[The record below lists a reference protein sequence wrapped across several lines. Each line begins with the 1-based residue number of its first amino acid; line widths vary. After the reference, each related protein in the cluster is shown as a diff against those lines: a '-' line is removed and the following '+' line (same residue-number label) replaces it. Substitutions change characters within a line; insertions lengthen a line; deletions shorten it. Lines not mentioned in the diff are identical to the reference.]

1 MVPKSV
7 LIVTANGERLSCG
20 GFSLD
25 ETIHIGSFEFIA
37 NYFGGLSLSPRGSD
51 SGAAFMDSTQK
62 GTPSPRRAMIVDS
75 ASQR

>member
-7 LIVTANGERLSCG
+7 LIVAANGERLSCG

-25 ETIHIGSFEFIA
+25 ETIRLGSFEFIT
-37 NYFGGLSLSPRGSD
+37 NYFSGLSLSPRRSD
-51 SGAAFMDSTQK
+51 SGAAFMDSTHK